1 MRILSDSLGAQGGTP
16 LNYRSFDLRG
26 GGDMVV
32 SSDEELLVKHGRDRY
47 CAYCP
52 IDESWRAASRKEWL
66 SVPVADLYVASD
78 YAWPSPPL
86 DFWDPEAEPVSLAVE
101 GRLDRRHG
109 ATAGSEVRATSTH
122 HAGPGRADDP
132 TPVQPRQTVR
142 QVRLVQHPYLDRRA
156 SAAPLPPAPRILGRA
171 V

>member
-1 MRILSDSLGAQGGTP
+1 M
-16 LNYRSFDLRG
+16 
-26 GGDMVV
+26 
-32 SSDEELLVKHGRDRY
+32 KHGRDRY

-101 GRLDRRHG
+101 
-109 ATAGSEVRATSTH
+109 AGLI
-122 HAGPGRADDP
+122 GG
-132 TPVQPRQTVR
+132 TVR
-142 QVRLVQHPYLDRRA
+142 RLVPKSERRQPITLDLDEPTIRPRSSRAKPYGKYGWCSIPILTA
-156 SAAPLPPAPRILGRA
+156 EHLLLPCHRHRGFGRA